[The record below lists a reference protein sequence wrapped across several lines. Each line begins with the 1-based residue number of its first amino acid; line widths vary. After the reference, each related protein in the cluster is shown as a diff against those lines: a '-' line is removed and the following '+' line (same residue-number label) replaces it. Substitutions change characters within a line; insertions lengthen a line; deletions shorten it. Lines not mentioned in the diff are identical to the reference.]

1 MQIYRIRN
9 GNKFRSVF
17 VHVIVVPKK
26 FDERVSIL
34 MSRQYYVFKILDEK
48 RPICLNDYLQAST
61 C

>member
-48 RPICLNDYLQAST
+48 RPIC
-61 C
+61 